1 MLDTTFRALLL
12 LGGCLTLTAQA
23 PTTAKAVPIDT
34 TPGLT
39 TPQPTVSRVALG
51 PEARGDIA
59 MARKNYRQAVADY
72 QEVQPQTAVLLNK
85 TGIAYHQ
92 MLELDLA
99 KKYYE
104 KAIKANPKYAEAM
117 NNLGAVYYARKNY
130 RRALSEYKRALK
142 VDANSASIYSN
153 LGTAYFARKDY
164 KEAGEAWQHALELDP
179 DVFEHRGTHGVL
191 LQERNVE
198 ERAKFHYYMAKL
210 YAKAGANDRA
220 LQYLRM
226 ALEEGLKERNKLSED
241 PEFAAI
247 RELPEFKELLKR
259 EPRVL

>member
-12 LGGCLTLTAQA
+12 VGGCLTAVAQV
-23 PTTAKAVPIDT
+23 PTTAKAVPLDT

-39 TPQPTVSRVALG
+39 TPQPPVSRVALA

-72 QEVQPQTAVLLNK
+72 QEVQPPTAVLLNK
-85 TGIAYHQ
+85 IGIACHQ

-99 KKYYE
+99 SKYYQ
-104 KAIKANPKYAEAM
+104 KAIKMNPKYAEAM

-130 RRALSEYKRALK
+130 RRALSEYRKALK

-226 ALEEGLKERNKLSED
+226 ALEEGLKERSKLTED

-247 RELPEFKELLKR
+247 RELAAFKELLTL